1 MQSTSTLTETTREE
15 HFRRLQCDEA
25 KGEVTFT
32 QVMSHGS
39 PGHWFRMHLAGMEKR
54 SVFVQAA
61 DATPE
66 TSERIME
73 VLAMESAYIR
83 SLLTRF
89 EELDL
94 RIAMKG
100 FTPREEER
108 RLGIKNSGQPEALLH
123 LRTTQELTEEHV
135 GDQPEKEH
143 VLQEILH
150 ALSSKEIA

>member
-1 MQSTSTLTETTREE
+1 MQSVSTLTETTREK
-15 HFRRLQCDEA
+15 HVRRLQCDEA

-39 PGHWFRMHLAGMEKR
+39 PGHWFRMHLADVSQK
-54 SVFVQAA
+54 SVFVQSA

-66 TSERIME
+66 ASERIME
-73 VLAMESAYIR
+73 VLAMESAHIR

-108 RLGIKNSGQPEALLH
+108 KIGIKQSGQPEALLH
-123 LRTTQELTEEHV
+123 LRTTQELTEAHL
-135 GDQPEKEH
+135 GTQPEKEH
-143 VLQEILH
+143 LLQAILH
-150 ALSSKEIA
+150 ALSSKEIT